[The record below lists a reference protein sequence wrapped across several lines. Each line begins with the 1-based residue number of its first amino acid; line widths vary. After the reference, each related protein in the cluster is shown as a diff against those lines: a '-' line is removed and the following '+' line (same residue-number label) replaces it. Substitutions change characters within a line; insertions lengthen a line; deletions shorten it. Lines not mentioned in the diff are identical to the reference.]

1 MPHNAAVIPHTRYA
15 RVGSWR
21 LAYQVAGHGPP
32 DFVLSAGSYNHT
44 EAQWEDPG
52 AAVFFDRIIGFSRL
66 IRFDPLGVGGSD
78 RVSIGEQEPS
88 FSDQLVAVLD
98 EIGSGR
104 VALMAGLDAGF
115 GAIEFAVDHPERLTH
130 LILYNS
136 SARYT
141 RTEGY
146 DAGVDEEALAMIA
159 PLLEDGWGTDAM
171 TRLSVPS
178 RADDP
183 RFAVWYSKYMRAV
196 GTPTEVSRRF
206 SRSLELDV
214 RHLLPRVVAPTLV
227 LHRHDYAIVPRA
239 QGEYLADHIVG
250 AQYFDLPG
258 SDGPL
263 YWQEPDL
270 TLRFI
275 ERFVGGR
282 DPGVPASRPVLTLLF
297 TDIASSTK
305 RITEL
310 GDRDWLAVLRQH
322 DEIASRIS
330 AAHHGRIVKTT
341 GDGILAVFPNPSSA
355 LNAVRAIR
363 SELEKMRVDIR
374 AGVHVG
380 EVEETAEGE
389 VLGLA
394 VHIAARVMDRAGT
407 GEIVVSR
414 TVRDL
419 LAGSVVAFEE
429 AGSHDLKGLPES
441 WELYRLVE

>member
-1 MPHNAAVIPHTRYA
+1 MIPNTRYA

-21 LAYQVAGHGPP
+21 VAYQVAGQGPP
-32 DFVLSAGSYNHT
+32 DFVLSAGSFNHT

-52 AAVFFDRIIGFSRL
+52 AAVFFDRITGFSRL

-78 RVSIGEQEPS
+78 RVSTGDAEPS
-88 FSDQLVAVLD
+88 FADQLVGVLD
-98 EIGSGR
+98 EIGSDR
-104 VALMAGLDAGF
+104 IALMAGLDAGF
-115 GAIEFAVDHPERLTH
+115 GAIEFAVEHPDRLTH

-141 RTEGY
+141 RTDGY
-146 DAGVDEEALAMIA
+146 DAGVDQEVLATIA

-171 TRLSVPS
+171 TRMSVPS

-206 SRSLELDV
+206 ARTLALDV

-227 LHRHDYAIVPRA
+227 LHRRDYALVPRA
-239 QGEYLADHIVG
+239 QGDYLASHISG
-250 AQYFDLPG
+250 AQYFELPG

-270 TLRFI
+270 TLRFV
-275 ERFVGGR
+275 ERFVRGR

-310 GDRDWLAVLRQH
+310 GDRDWLAIIRQH
-322 DEIASRIS
+322 NEIASRIS

-341 GDGILAVFPNPSSA
+341 GDGILAAFPSPTSA
-355 LNAVRAIR
+355 LGAARAIR
-363 SELEKMRVDIR
+363 AELGKMRVDIR
-374 AGVHVG
+374 AGVHAG
-380 EVEETAEGE
+380 EVDETAEGE

-394 VHIAARVMDRAGT
+394 VHIAARVMERAGT
-407 GEIVVSR
+407 GEILVSR

-419 LAGSVVAFEE
+419 LAGSIEPLDD
-429 AGSHDLKGLPES
+429 AGAHDLKGLPEP
-441 WELYRLVE
+441 WQLFRVAD